1 MQGPDGQA
9 PTVIDFGTVG
19 DFTGVFTIW
28 DIVIVLC
35 LSFSLSLII
44 GKVYQVT
51 HKGISYSQGNVQTY
65 VLMAVVV
72 AVIMLVIG
80 SNIARAFSLV
90 GALSI
95 VRFRN
100 AVKESRDVGFV
111 FWAMAVGMA
120 CGTRFYLM
128 AVFATIVI
136 AVFVFTMHY
145 FNFFAR
151 TVRER
156 ILLVEVATDSDP
168 EALFGE
174 LFDKTFQDHYLI
186 SMESL
191 PGSGDLQL
199 AYSTTIQ
206 GRFESGEFLSRV
218 RSLNG
223 GKKVSLIE
231 GQQQIDL

>member
-1 MQGPDGQA
+1 MSL
-9 PTVIDFGTVG
+9 DF
-19 DFTGVFTIW
+19 F
-28 DIVIVLC
+28 
-35 LSFSLSLII
+35 
-44 GKVYQVT
+44 
-51 HKGISYSQGNVQTY
+51 N
-65 VLMAVVV
+65 
-72 AVIMLVIG
+72 
-80 SNIARAFSLV
+80 
-90 GALSI
+90 
-95 VRFRN
+95 
-100 AVKESRDVGFV
+100 
-111 FWAMAVGMA
+111 
-120 CGTRFYLM
+120 
-128 AVFATIVI
+128 
-136 AVFVFTMHY
+136 HY